1 MNEPALASEPS
12 RLVRCG
18 PPAAKIVPSSASDGQ
33 AQLLGE
39 VVTGRARG
47 AVRPADPHLAAL
59 DEHQRVGLVRGGDGR
74 RARER
79 AEHGKCPSAPQ

>member
-39 VVTGRARG
+39 VVTGRAPEPS
-47 AVRPADPHLAAL
+47 VRLIHTSPRLT
-59 DEHQRVGLVRGGDGR
+59 
-74 RARER
+74 
-79 AEHGKCPSAPQ
+79 